1 MKATQPDYPSFQ
13 DLLNDETV
21 SVPDCLR
28 EDTRPIVENIALDVG
43 RWTEQSFFDQEVE
56 FLWPKVWQMVCRETA
71 LAKPGD
77 YLVYDITRYSI
88 LLVCTDDHTIKAY
101 HNSCLHRGRA
111 IKSGKGRSR
120 ELRCPYHG
128 FAWNLDGT
136 FKEAFCQW
144 EFEHENLEELNLPE
158 VQVASWGGWVFIN
171 MDPEAPSFETYASIL
186 PDHFQRWRPEDRYV
200 SLHIEKE
207 IRCNWKAAME
217 AFIESYHA
225 VQTHPQ
231 ILSFTGGDNSQYD
244 VWGDHVSRTIT
255 PQGVANPGQADRYSV
270 IETVNDMLGEG
281 GFDQAADLIG
291 IKKDKLS
298 SREAIGAVRKQ
309 QFRDCLNSDVLAS
322 ATNSEMMDS
331 ILYLLFPNF
340 SPWGG
345 FHSQITY
352 RHRPNGMDVN
362 SCFMDIYFL
371 DSFAS
376 GQERPPDATTIHLD
390 ADQPFSEAPEFG
402 LLSAIFD
409 QDATNLPEVQ
419 RGLKASQSRKV
430 LSASY
435 QELRIRHFHSTLDKY
450 LDIKR

>member
-1 MKATQPDYPSFQ
+1 MKAIQPDYPSFQ
-13 DLLNDETV
+13 DLLNDELV

-28 EDTRPIVENIALDVG
+28 EDTQPTVENIALDVS
-43 RWTEQSFFDQEVE
+43 RWTEQSFFDREVE
-56 FLWPKVWQMVCRETA
+56 LLWPKVWQMVCRETA
-71 LAKPGD
+71 LVRPGD
-77 YLVYDITRYSI
+77 YFVYEITRYSI
-88 LLVCTDDHTIKAY
+88 LLVCTEDNTIKAY

-144 EFEHENLEELNLPE
+144 EFEHENLEDLSLPE
-158 VQVASWGGWVFIN
+158 VQVACWGGWVFIN
-171 MDPEAPSFETYASIL
+171 MDPEASSFESYASIL
-186 PDHFQRWRPEDRYV
+186 PDHFQRWRPEERYV

-207 IRCNWKAAME
+207 IRCNWKAGME

-255 PQGVANPGQADRYSV
+255 PQGVANPGQVDRYSV
-270 IETVNDMLGEG
+270 IETVNDMLGDG
-281 GFDQAADLIG
+281 GFDHAAELIG
-291 IKKDKLS
+291 IEKEKLG

-362 SCFMDIYFL
+362 SCLMDIYFL

-376 GQERPPDATTIHLD
+376 GQERPPDAKTIHLN

-419 RGLKASQSRKV
+419 RGLKASQTRKV
-430 LSASY
+430 ISASY